1 MMTTAEFNKMTL
13 EKQADF
19 VLEWGYYIGSKK
31 KGETNVIIYYL
42 GNFLAE
48 VSYLVCETENIKTL
62 KTVELK
68 KYLSKF
74 DYKNIFFIKTL
85 TGIQSKYRVR

>member
-1 MMTTAEFNKMTL
+1 MTVSEFNKLPL
-13 EKQADF
+13 EKKADY
-19 VLEWGYYIGSKK
+19 VLQWGYFIGKRRNKENSN
-31 KGETNVIIYYL
+31 TVIYYL

-48 VSYLVCETENIKTL
+48 VSYRMNESTNLEVL

-74 DYKNIFFIKTL
+74 DYKNIFVIKRL
-85 TGIQSKYRVR
+85 TGIQSKIPS